1 MVWVGNTRINSC
13 LGFRNHEKMKGENK
27 LKDHS
32 TMKRYDYLAQK
43 SSFLGGFWFFVFRGK
58 CWDLLTS
65 TQTATNRMASYF
77 GYLCKSWGDLK
88 EHVRNKNRGHVFPRL
103 TAFCLQ
109 MVACSS
115 VWIETAT
122 EGFVF
127 MYLNL
132 IICAFVEVFTP
143 TVRRFTGNTWK
154 SLIES
159 DNEGIT
165 LVEPP
170 LNFP

>member
-58 CWDLLTS
+58 CWDLLAS

-88 EHVRNKNRGHVFPRL
+88 EHVWQKTEAMYFP
-103 TAFCLQ
+103 
-109 MVACSS
+109 
-115 VWIETAT
+115 
-122 EGFVF
+122 
-127 MYLNL
+127 
-132 IICAFVEVFTP
+132 
-143 TVRRFTGNTWK
+143 
-154 SLIES
+154 
-159 DNEGIT
+159 D
-165 LVEPP
+165 
-170 LNFP
+170 